1 VSPEVGGTSS
11 PAHMHIKQQE
21 QKIERLRS
29 TILIRRD
36 RMSQILD
43 MQRPQSST
51 DSCLLATITNHLLN
65 IIISQV
71 MLINRSRLA
80 SYANHAI
87 VTHAGYEITFFMTT
101 N

>member
-1 VSPEVGGTSS
+1 
-11 PAHMHIKQQE
+11 MHIKQQE
-21 QKIERLRS
+21 QKIEQLRS

-43 MQRPQSST
+43 MQKPQSST

-71 MLINRSRLA
+71 MLINRSILA